1 VKAATDT
8 SKTILVITTGF
19 LVIYVVKSW
28 NGDFWSTL
36 NRDWAIWLALII
48 GILSILSFW
57 IEEKIAWLWLQLG
70 YVLGLIVPKLILS
83 LIFFLVLSPVALL
96 SKVFGKKNALQLK
109 DTQDSL
115 FKTVDKT
122 FDPKSFEKPW

>member
-8 SKTILVITTGF
+8 SKTILTIIVGF
-19 LVIYVVKSW
+19 LVIYALNQW
-28 NGDFWSTL
+28 QWTL
-36 NRDWAIWLALII
+36 WTAISI
-48 GILSILSFW
+48 GGVSILSSYLA
-57 IEEKIAWLWLQLG
+57 EKIEWLWLQLG
-70 YVLGLIVPKLILS
+70 YVLGLIVPKIILS
-83 LIFFLVLSPVALL
+83 LIFFLVLLPVALL

>member
-8 SKTILVITTGF
+8 SKTILTIIVGF
-19 LVIYVVKSW
+19 LVIYALNQW
-28 NGDFWSTL
+28 QWTL
-36 NRDWAIWLALII
+36 WTAISI
-48 GILSILSFW
+48 GGASILSSYLA
-57 IEEKIAWLWLQLG
+57 EKIEWLWLQFG
-70 YVLGLIVPKLILS
+70 YVLGLIVPKIILS

-122 FDPKSFEKPW
+122 FDPKSFENPW